1 MASRLLWSKG
11 IRQYYEAACL
21 INKKFKN
28 VKFDILGFIDEND
41 DDGISL
47 SQLLKW
53 KMRELYDI

>member
-1 MASRLLWSKG
+1 MKLR
-11 IRQYYEAACL
+11 L

-53 KMRELYDI
+53 KNEGVVRYRSL

>member
-1 MASRLLWSKG
+1 MASRLFWSKG
-11 IRQYYEAACL
+11 SDNIMKLHL

-41 DDGISL
+41 DISL

-53 KMRELYDI
+53 KNEGVVDI